1 MSFRGL
7 AGALVAA
14 CAVCG
19 SAEALTIGFTTPASS
34 LAAATAAEATFLL
47 GLSGAITESFEG
59 FEAGH
64 TVGRPGSPFET
75 AVGSFVQVA
84 RGSTAGR
91 CAGLGNC
98 RGLAVLDAA
107 TSPYEGRFPMTGG
120 PSDGQSNWLD
130 SNDSRRMRLDVLPGY
145 RAVGF
150 YVTDPNDQG
159 GLLQV
164 RVSGSSSLFNF
175 PNLFVGAVPSGS
187 VAYVWLTDPA
197 GIDRVT
203 FISHDPND
211 GFGID
216 RVTIGDPVPE
226 PGTLLLLG
234 GGMLG
239 LVARARRRRA

>member
-1 MSFRGL
+1 M
-7 AGALVAA
+7 AA
-14 CAVCG
+14 SVVSG
-19 SAEALTIGFTTPASS
+19 SAEALTIGFTTPAAS
-34 LAAATAAEATFLL
+34 LAAATAAEAIFLL
-47 GLSGAITESFEG
+47 GLPGAITESFEG
-59 FEAGH
+59 FEAGR
-64 TVGRPGSPFET
+64 TVGRPGNALET
-75 AVGSFVQVA
+75 AVGSFVQVV

-120 PSDGQSNWLD
+120 PSDGQSHWLD
-130 SNDSRRMRLDVLPGY
+130 SNDSRRMRFDVKPGH

-150 YVTDPNDQG
+150 YLTDPNDQG

-164 RVSGSSSLFNF
+164 RVAGSSSLFSF
-175 PNLFVGAVPSGS
+175 PNLFGGPVPNGS

-197 GIDRVT
+197 GIDRIT

-216 RVTIGDPVPE
+216 RVTIGNPVPE

-234 GGMLG
+234 GGLAG
-239 LVARARRRRA
+239 LVARARRQKA